1 MAEEVDVF
9 GLAGVAEG
17 VDVAVVL
24 AVVVEGV
31 VDAVVELVV
40 VEHEPVAGIED
51 PVELLML

>member
-17 VDVAVVL
+17 VDVDVVL